1 MATKTNIVHAE
12 ELTTRTALVM
22 SAYYGL
28 LAEGQPTE
36 WIGGHEIVR
45 WVDHHYPG
53 AEAPGASLVLK
64 VLEAA
69 ELEHRG
75 PGKPSLLS
83 RVGEIAPPLCPPG
96 SHPPPTR

>member
-1 MATKTNIVHAE
+1 MDPKTSAVYAE

-45 WVDHHYPG
+45 WVDHHYPS
-53 AEAPGASLVLK
+53 AEAPGESLTLK
-64 VLEAA
+64 VLQAA
-69 ELEHRG
+69 GLEHRG

-83 RVGEIAPPLCPPG
+83 RAGDPAPPFCPPQAQA
-96 SHPPPTR
+96 TRSR